1 MRKALVTTVLTLVL
15 CHVTYAGVMP
25 TPGSPVPPPPQPA
38 SAVQGPTGD
47 ATLNGEMPTPGV
59 SDSLTQAALDLLA
72 LLPSLL

>member
-15 CHVTYAGVMP
+15 CHVTSAGVMP
-25 TPGSPVPPPPQPA
+25 TPGSPTPPPQPA
-38 SAVQGPTGD
+38 SAVQEPTGD
-47 ATLNGEMPTPGV
+47 ATLNGVMPTPGV